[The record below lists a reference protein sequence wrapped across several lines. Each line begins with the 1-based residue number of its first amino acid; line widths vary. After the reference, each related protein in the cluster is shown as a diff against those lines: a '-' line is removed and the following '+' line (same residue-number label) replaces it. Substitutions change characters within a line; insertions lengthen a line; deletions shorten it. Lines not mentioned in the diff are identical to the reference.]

1 MDTGAH
7 TWTKLKSGSRR
18 LGTNCEDHPPA
29 TPKLEELPLK
39 EDVSQYGISWTF
51 DKPTRVGQFI
61 NGAGYAADR
70 RLEEAAR

>member
-1 MDTGAH
+1 
-7 TWTKLKSGSRR
+7 
-18 LGTNCEDHPPA
+18 
-29 TPKLEELPLK
+29 LK
-39 EDVSQYGISWTF
+39 EGVSQYGISWTF